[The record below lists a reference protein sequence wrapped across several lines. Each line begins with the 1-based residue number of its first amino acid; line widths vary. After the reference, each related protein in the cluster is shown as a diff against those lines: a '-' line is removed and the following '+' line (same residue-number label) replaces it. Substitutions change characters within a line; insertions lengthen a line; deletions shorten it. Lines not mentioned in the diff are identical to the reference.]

1 LRLARATAHV
11 ALSEVIAY
19 RALWAG
25 VEKKPNAGF
34 GPMAK
39 LFSSEKFLKDA
50 SDLLNSPRRNP
61 VQALG
66 TGWLLDQCYPAF
78 AGDHD
83 LWRDERDPSS
93 MIAERAL
100 QLPRTRA

>member
-1 LRLARATAHV
+1 M
-11 ALSEVIAY
+11 LSEVIAW

-39 LFSSEKFLKDA
+39 LFSSEKFLEDSA
-50 SDLLNSPRRNP
+50 DLLDLTAPESLSKRAGPAGFLN
-61 VQALG
+61 
-66 TGWLLDQCYPAF
+66 QCYRHSQ
-78 AGDHD
+78 GTTIYGGTSEIH
-83 LWRDERDPSS
+83 RS

-100 QLPRTRA
+100 NLPRTRT